1 MTLRVFEGHVESLC
15 LLRTFVE
22 SICDDLAL
30 SHRLCLRH
38 MTGLSLAL
46 ILGRETFDVTKFGA
60 VGDGVTLDTAAI
72 QRAIDE
78 ASKKGGTV
86 AIPAGRFLSGTIHL
100 RSHVNLHLDDGAVL
114 LGSAKRNDYE
124 KIIWYCLISCNKVD
138 DVKITGNGTIDG
150 QGAELAK
157 DVLHMVDTGEIK
169 IPPKGWRPSELD
181 RPELIEMNYCK
192 GVYVTGVTLKNS
204 CCWVQTYRECEDL
217 FLTDLK
223 IDSKSYW
230 NNDGIDV
237 LDCKRVKIFYCDV
250 DACDDGICLKSANPK
265 SRCEDVAISNCKIRS
280 SASAIKFGTSSAGGF
295 KDVTIRDCEVR
306 DTFRSVIALESVDG
320 GTLDNIDVGFIKAV
334 NTGNAFF
341 IRLGHRTLTA
351 PVGRVRNIWLH
362 DMDVQVPLKQPD
374 LGYAFKG
381 PDIATPHNVM
391 PSSIMGHL
399 QFPIENVRLE
409 RIKVRYPGAGST
421 TIAKA
426 PAVIPEYAEHYPEFN
441 MFGEMPA
448 WALFVRHARGVT
460 IKDCSFSADA
470 PDYRPPFV
478 LDDVTKFSASKINI
492 SGAKA
497 VAVVRKARATKI
509 DGFTIKQGK

>member
-1 MTLRVFEGHVESLC
+1 
-15 LLRTFVE
+15 
-22 SICDDLAL
+22 
-30 SHRLCLRH
+30 
-38 MTGLSLAL
+38 MTGLPLGLL
-46 ILGRETFDVTKFGA
+46 IGFATFNVRDFGA
-60 VGDGVTLDTAAI
+60 VGDGVTLDTVAI
-72 QRAIDE
+72 QQAID
-78 ASKKGGTV
+78 AAGKQAGT
-86 AIPAGRFLSGTIHL
+86 AEIPAGRFLSGTIHL

-114 LGSAKRNDYE
+114 LGSSKRKDYE
-124 KIIWYCLISCNKVD
+124 KIIWYCLISANKVD
-138 DVKITGNGTIDG
+138 DVMITGDGTIDG

-237 LDCKRVKIFYCDV
+237 LDCKRVRILLCDV

-265 SRCEDVAISNCKIRS
+265 SRCEDVTIANCKIRS
-280 SASAIKFGTSSAGGF
+280 SASAIKFGTSSLGGF
-295 KDVTIRDCEVR
+295 KDIKVRDCEVR

-409 RIKVRYPGAGST
+409 RIKVRYPGAGSSLVANAPVT
-421 TIAKA
+421 ALAK
-426 PAVIPEYAEHYPEFN
+426 IPEYAERYPEFN
-441 MFGEMPA
+441 MFGELPA
-448 WALFVRHARGVT
+448 WGLFVRHAKGITV
-460 IKDCSFSADA
+460 KECSFTAAKS
-470 PDYRPPFV
+470 DYRPAIV
-478 LDDVTKFSASKINI
+478 LDDVINFN
-492 SGAKA
+492 
-497 VAVVRKARATKI
+497 ATKLLI
-509 DGFTIKQGK
+509 SDQSKATKVVMRNSKKVRVPDLKVKIVN